1 MAVVGDPACEREV
14 LLPSLRSTHQPP
26 APSHRSSVDVRCEAA
41 RINGL
46 ASPQRI
52 CVRKNA
58 ADRLSLHWRVG
69 CAGNAPASP
78 RTAILAKPSTT
89 ASSVGLR

>member
-26 APSHRSSVDVRCEAA
+26 APGTDQVDVRCEAA

-46 ASPQRI
+46 TSPQRI